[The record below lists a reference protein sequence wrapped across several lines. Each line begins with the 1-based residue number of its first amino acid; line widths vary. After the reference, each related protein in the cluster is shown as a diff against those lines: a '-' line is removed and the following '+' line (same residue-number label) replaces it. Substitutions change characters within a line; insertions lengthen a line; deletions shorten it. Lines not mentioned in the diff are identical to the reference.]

1 MTVESSILAA
11 LTSLAGG
18 RVYPDIAPPA
28 VAAPYI
34 VYQQVGGEAP
44 TFLERAVPSRQN
56 GRFQVNA
63 WATTRVAAAALAVQ
77 IESAMT
83 LATAFDCKPLGAPVA
98 LYDEETQLRGTTQ
111 DFSVWST
118 R

>member
-34 VYQQVGGEAP
+34 VYQQVGGEA
-44 TFLERAVPSRQN
+44 
-56 GRFQVNA
+56 
-63 WATTRVAAAALAVQ
+63 
-77 IESAMT
+77 
-83 LATAFDCKPLGAPVA
+83 
-98 LYDEETQLRGTTQ
+98 
-111 DFSVWST
+111 
-118 R
+118 